1 MDMREA
7 IRLAAEQAYAAAH
20 NPRLGEEVKYEGQVE
35 FRNKLSIE
43 NFITS
48 AISPTPERTL
58 DLLFQSG
65 VKELASDRLGHIEP
79 DEYEFKL
86 AQLRRLCKE
95 KIKEID
101 QMLQHRCEFDDND
114 YCMTCGLDGRA

>member
-7 IRLAAEQAYAAAH
+7 VRLAAENAYAKAH
-20 NPRLGEEVKYEGQVE
+20 AVRYEPEKYEGQHE
-35 FRNKLSIE
+35 FLTKLDIE
-43 NFITS
+43 GLIS
-48 AISPTPERTL
+48 EAIGPTPERTL

-65 VKELASDRLGHIEP
+65 VNELASDRLGHIEL
-79 DEYEFKL
+79 DDYEFKL

-101 QMLQHRCEFDDND
+101 QMLQHRCEFNDND